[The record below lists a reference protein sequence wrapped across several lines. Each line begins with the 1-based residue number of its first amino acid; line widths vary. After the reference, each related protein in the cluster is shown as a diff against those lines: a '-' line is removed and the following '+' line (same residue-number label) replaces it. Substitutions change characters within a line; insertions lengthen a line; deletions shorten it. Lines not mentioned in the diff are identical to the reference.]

1 VRHSTCNTGKKNKN
15 IEILCDIM
23 KRKLLLFAG
32 VSVAFSATIYLVFLL
47 FDLAEGTPRESEGSA
62 IRFAVLLGTMSSAY
76 MVFFTKFFEKQKKI

>member
-1 VRHSTCNTGKKNKN
+1 
-15 IEILCDIM
+15 M

-32 VSVAFSATIYLVFLL
+32 VSIAFSASFYIVFML
-47 FDLAEGTPRESEGSA
+47 FDLAEGTPRESEGSG